1 MSRSFWVSPRYNSNL
16 PRQPV
21 LVLSILTV
29 KLKQEVFP
37 AVQRDPPV
45 LQLVPTAS
53 CPVSGHYLEESGSVI
68 STSSLQVL
76 RDTDKMPLNLL
87 FSQLNSPSSQP
98 ALIIGDAPVHA
109 FMALPWALSSTSI
122 PSLSR
127 EPTLDRHCRY
137 SFSSA
142 QQRERIRAL
151 LAPLLLVQS
160 SLEQGQLLGSCSS
173 GSITV
178 VRVET

>member
-1 MSRSFWVSPRYNSNL
+1 M
-16 PRQPV
+16 

-29 KLKQEVFP
+29 KLKHEVFP

-45 LQLVPTAS
+45 LHLVPTAS
-53 CPVSGHYLEESGSVI
+53 CSVIGHHLEESGSVI

-76 RDTDKMPLNLL
+76 TDTDKIPLNLL

-98 ALIIGDAPVHA
+98 ALIMGDAPVHA

-127 EPTLDRHCRY
+127 EPTLDTCCRSMLQLQQCPTEGKDQSPAGTTPPHTVFFGAKPTPGKLLKWLHY
-137 SFSSA
+137 SCES
-142 QQRERIRAL
+142 
-151 LAPLLLVQS
+151 
-160 SLEQGQLLGSCSS
+160 
-173 GSITV
+173 
-178 VRVET
+178 